1 MVIYILTTLETK
13 QSSQARHIEKLEL
26 EAVAH
31 ESCKTEYCME
41 IYLEAVRQSLRGMS
55 DCMKVECPRVLP
67 ARKTAREQVRVTLGK
82 ICGPESQS
90 CT

>member
-1 MVIYILTTLETK
+1 MVIYILATLETK

-31 ESCKTEYCME
+31 ESCETKHYTE
-41 IYLEAVRQSLRGMS
+41 ISVEAIRQSLRGMS

-67 ARKTAREQVRVTLGK
+67 PGKTAWEQVRVTLGK
-82 ICGPESQS
+82 NLWA
-90 CT
+90 

>member
-26 EAVAH
+26 EAIAR
-31 ESCKTEYCME
+31 ESCKTKHCTE
-41 IYLEAVRQSLRGMS
+41 ISLEAVRQSLRGMS

-67 ARKTAREQVRVTLGK
+67 PRKTAQEQVRVTLGK
-82 ICGPESQS
+82 NLWA
-90 CT
+90 